1 MWRSASLSLSS
12 ILQDFKTALDAAL
25 PDSSL
30 LQKRHRTQTQQQSP
44 SLGIRNSQ
52 KEADGEFRDAKAHSR
67 ETNACCPMS
76 FNTERCANSAGLPG
90 KRAKPVCNFA
100 AHSIL
105 IIGGFPFILPD
116 ASWPVGGFET
126 LKARVQA
133 SDSQKLAVL
142 VITSFMLLSAP
153 LLSAKEGHHSTTQK
167 GCELKTHWDTGQQ
180 FFHVAHPPSMISPL
194 ITSTLAS
201 EPLPLWTA
209 VCLDLAGRHSEQQ
222 LG

>member
-1 MWRSASLSLSS
+1 MTESEFELRPDCIKAIGCKRPACGDLPLSLSS

-142 VITSFMLLSAP
+142 VNYIL
-153 LLSAKEGHHSTTQK
+153 
-167 GCELKTHWDTGQQ
+167 
-180 FFHVAHPPSMISPL
+180 HVAVCPFAFCKGRPSQYNSKGL
-194 ITSTLAS
+194 
-201 EPLPLWTA
+201 
-209 VCLDLAGRHSEQQ
+209 
-222 LG
+222 